1 MKYFLFL
8 NFAKGSFLY
17 YVISNFKINH
27 AKLNSII
34 MFCVISICK
43 NTVNYW
49 ISNPINDGIR
59 WHILQ
64 KFIGM
69 K

>member
-1 MKYFLFL
+1 MKYFLL
-8 NFAKGSFLY
+8 NFSIGSFLY
-17 YVISNFKINH
+17 YVISNFKINQ

-34 MFCVISICK
+34 MICVISICK

-59 WHILQ
+59 WHILV